1 MQTVRARL
9 EHQAFFDQVP
19 GAYQALTDLGEAVEH
34 AGFDLS
40 MLELVKLR
48 VSQMNGCAFCLGYH
62 LARARALGVPQR
74 KLDLLASWY
83 DAPVFNEGERAAL
96 GWAEALTRMPNHPI
110 PDRLHTEASS
120 TFGEA
125 RLAQLTVAVA
135 LINAW
140 NRIGGAWR
148 FTPPGV

>member
-1 MQTVRARL
+1 MQTVHARL

-19 GAYQALTDLGEAVEH
+19 GAYEALLRAGQAVEN
-34 AGFDLS
+34 AGFDPGLI
-40 MLELVKLR
+40 ELVNLR

-62 LARARALGVPQR
+62 LANARRLGIPQR
-74 KLDLLASWY
+74 KLDLVASWY
-83 DAPVFNEGERAAL
+83 DAPVFNVGERAAL
-96 GWAEALTRMPNHPI
+96 GWAEALTRMPDHPI
-110 PDRLHTEASS
+110 PDALHKEAQQAM
-120 TFGEA
+120 GEA

-148 FTPPGV
+148 FTPPS